1 MLPVEE
7 EELVS
12 FAAESFCANSDRA
25 VWRYEI
31 YFKARDWMRS
41 YWPTCLCQRTEWKR
55 RTKRILRAITSKV
68 SLRKKLNTELKWK
81 FARELKAVWYKV
93 GDQVKHE
100 FGDHV
105 AEDYARS
112 LQCRREEEGISD

>member
-1 MLPVEE
+1 MLLVEE
-7 EELVS
+7 QELVH

-25 VWRYEI
+25 VWRFAI

-41 YWPTCLCQRTEWKR
+41 NWPSCLCDRTEWK
-55 RTKRILRAITSKV
+55 KRSTRIMKAIV
-68 SLRKKLNTELKWK
+68 SNVSMQKNMDTDTKWK

-93 GDQVKHE
+93 RDQVKHE
-100 FGDHV
+100 FGNHI
-105 AEDYARS
+105 AEDYAQS